1 MDKQELEALDKLLA
15 YVADEEKDFK
25 TWPIENHIYR
35 SIYVLMR
42 YRGWDM
48 SERVDPEK
56 VGAA

>member
-15 YVADEEKDFK
+15 YVWDEEKDFK
-25 TWPIENHIYR
+25 TYPIEQHIYR

-48 SERVDPEK
+48 SKRVDPEK
-56 VGAA
+56 VGVA